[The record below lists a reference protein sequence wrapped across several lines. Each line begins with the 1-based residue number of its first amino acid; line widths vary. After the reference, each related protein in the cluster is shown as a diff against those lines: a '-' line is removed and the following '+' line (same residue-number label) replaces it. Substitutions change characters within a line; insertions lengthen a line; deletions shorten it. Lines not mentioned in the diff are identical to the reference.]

1 MNDVIGSILPLAL
14 TVAISP
20 VPIIATILVLLS
32 PRATATGLAFLL
44 GWTVGMSALVAV
56 FTLLALLAA
65 PGVGGSPVVG
75 VTKIVLGILLLVVGL
90 LQWRNRPRK
99 GDAPVVPRWMSA
111 LDSITVPRAAL
122 LAFLLAAVNPKHVIV
137 ALGAGVDIGASGLG
151 PRHVMLAMGIFVLV
165 TISTVAMP
173 VLVHLIVG
181 DRVRSAFES
190 LRGWLTINGATV
202 MGILLVV
209 IGVANVGQGVAAV

>member
-1 MNDVIGSILPLAL
+1 VNDVIGSILPLAL